1 VDEVAGEKVK
11 AMASN
16 ARRGGGD
23 RVLESRHL
31 VGLFL
36 GVVLLCGVFF
46 TLGYVMGRTQYGG
59 AVHAADGFNSNVPSA
74 SVSPK
79 SRTAPAAKNAPA
91 TAPDNGGWDFYD
103 NKKSASDHL
112 EPAPAPATA
121 AASAP
126 ATKAPTSVPAVA
138 AKSNNTPPPAA
149 TKTVAATPKQPP
161 ARFQAPAMGKSSIVL
176 QVAAVKL
183 QRDALEMADAI
194 QQKKFPAF
202 VATSPAD
209 NFLHVQVG
217 PYPDMA
223 AAENAKRALEQLGF
237 KPIIK
242 H

>member
-1 VDEVAGEKVK
+1 
-11 AMASN
+11 MASN

-59 AVHAADGFNSNVPSA
+59 AVHAADGFNGNLPSA
-74 SVSPK
+74 PVLPK
-79 SRTAPAAKNAPA
+79 SKAAPAAKNAPA
-91 TAPDNGGWDFYD
+91 PAPDNGGWDFYD

-112 EPAPAPATA
+112 DSAPAPA
-121 AASAP
+121 AASA
-126 ATKAPTSVPAVA
+126 AKAPAPASFPAVA
-138 AKSNNTPPPAA
+138 TKSTNVPRPAA
-149 TKTVAATPKQPP
+149 TKTVAATPKQTP
-161 ARFQAPAMGKSSIVL
+161 ARFQAPAMNKNSIVL

-202 VATSPAD
+202 VSTSAAD
-209 NFLHVQVG
+209 
-217 PYPDMA
+217 
-223 AAENAKRALEQLGF
+223 NAKRALEQLGF

>member
-1 VDEVAGEKVK
+1 
-11 AMASN
+11 MASN

-79 SRTAPAAKNAPA
+79 SKSTPNAKPAPV
-91 TAPDNGGWDFYD
+91 PDNGGWDFYD
-103 NKKSASDHL
+103 NKKAANDHL
-112 EPAPAPATA
+112 ESAPAPAT
-121 AASAP
+121 SVP
-126 ATKAPTSVPAVA
+126 ATKSPASVPAVA
-138 AKSNNTPPPAA
+138 TKSNSAPPPAA
-149 TKTVAATPKQPP
+149 TKTVAAPAPKQP
-161 ARFQAPAMGKSSIVL
+161 ARFQPPALTKNSIVL

-194 QQKKFPAF
+194 QQKKFPSF

-209 NFLHVQVG
+209 NFYHVQVG
-217 PYPDMA
+217 PYPDMPS
-223 AAENAKRALEQLGF
+223 AENAKRALEQMGF

>member
-1 VDEVAGEKVK
+1 
-11 AMASN
+11 MASN

-79 SRTAPAAKNAPA
+79 SKSAPAAKNAPA
-91 TAPDNGGWDFYD
+91 PAPDNGGWDFYD

-112 EPAPAPATA
+112 EPAPGA
-121 AASAP
+121 AAP
-126 ATKAPTSVPAVA
+126 ATKAPASVPAVA
-138 AKSNNTPPPAA
+138 TKSANAPPPAA

-161 ARFQAPAMGKSSIVL
+161 VRFQAPAMNKNSIVL

-202 VATSPAD
+202 VATSPVD

>member
-1 VDEVAGEKVK
+1 
-11 AMASN
+11 MASN

-59 AVHAADGFNSNVPSA
+59 AVQAADGFKSNVPSA
-74 SVSPK
+74 PPS
-79 SRTAPAAKNAPA
+79 AAKSKPAPNAKPA
-91 TAPDNGGWDFYD
+91 SAPPDNGGWDFYD
-103 NKKSASDHL
+103 NKKSANDHL
-112 EPAPAPATA
+112 EPAPATTAPSA
-121 AASAP
+121 AATKSP
-126 ATKAPTSVPAVA
+126 ASVPAVA
-138 AKSNNTPPPAA
+138 TKSNNAPPPAA
-149 TKTVAATPKQPP
+149 TKTVAAPAPKQP
-161 ARFQAPAMGKSSIVL
+161 ARFQPPALNKNSIVL

-194 QQKKFPAF
+194 QQKKFPSF

-209 NFLHVQVG
+209 SFYHVQVG
-217 PYPDMA
+217 PYPDMPS
-223 AAENAKRALEQLGF
+223 AENAKRALEQLGF

>member
-1 VDEVAGEKVK
+1 
-11 AMASN
+11 MASN

-59 AVHAADGFNSNVPSA
+59 AVHAADGFNSNAPSA

-79 SRTAPAAKNAPA
+79 SKAVPGAKPAPAP
-91 TAPDNGGWDFYD
+91 PDNSGWDFYD

-112 EPAPAPATA
+112 EPAPATA
-121 AASAP
+121 APVAKAP
-126 ATKAPTSVPAVA
+126 ASVPAVA
-138 AKSNNTPPPAA
+138 TKSTNAPPPAG
-149 TKTVAATPKQPP
+149 TKTVAATPKQP
-161 ARFQAPAMGKSSIVL
+161 ARFQPPALAKNSIVL

-183 QRDALEMADAI
+183 QHDALEMADAI
-194 QQKKFPAF
+194 QQKKFPSF
-202 VATSPAD
+202 VSTSPAD
-209 NFLHVQVG
+209 NFFHVQVG

-223 AAENAKRALEQLGF
+223 SAENAKRALEQLGF

>member
-1 VDEVAGEKVK
+1 
-11 AMASN
+11 MASN

-59 AVHAADGFNSNVPSA
+59 AVHAADGFNSNLPIA
-74 SVSPK
+74 PVSPK
-79 SRTAPAAKNAPA
+79 SKAAPAAKNAPA
-91 TAPDNGGWDFYD
+91 PAPDNSGWDFYD
-103 NKKSASDHL
+103 NKRSASDHL
-112 EPAPAPATA
+112 EPSPEPAAPPASAAKAPA
-121 AASAP
+121 
-126 ATKAPTSVPAVA
+126 SVPAVA
-138 AKSNNTPPPAA
+138 TKSTNAPRPAA
-149 TKTVAATPKQPP
+149 TKTVAATPKQPL
-161 ARFQAPAMGKSSIVL
+161 ARFQAPALNKNSIVL

-202 VATSPAD
+202 VATSSAD

>member
-1 VDEVAGEKVK
+1 
-11 AMASN
+11 MASN

-59 AVHAADGFNSNVPSA
+59 AVHAADGFNSNVPAA

-79 SRTAPAAKNAPA
+79 SKAAPAAKNATP
-91 TAPDNGGWDFYD
+91 TPPDNGGWDFYD
-103 NKKSASDHL
+103 NNKKSASDHL

-121 AASAP
+121 TPAAP
-126 ATKAPTSVPAVA
+126 ASKSPASVPAVA
-138 AKSNNTPPPAA
+138 TKSNNAPAAAA
-149 TKTVAATPKQPP
+149 TKTVAVPAQKQPVRFQPP
-161 ARFQAPAMGKSSIVL
+161 ALNKNSIVL

-194 QQKKFPAF
+194 QQKKFPSF

-209 NFLHVQVG
+209 SFYHVQVG
-217 PYPDMA
+217 PYPDMPS
-223 AAENAKRALEQLGF
+223 AENAKRALEQLGF

>member
-1 VDEVAGEKVK
+1 
-11 AMASN
+11 MASSG
-16 ARRGGGD
+16 RRGGGE

-46 TLGYVMGRTQYGG
+46 TLGYVMGRQQYGG
-59 AVHAADGFNSNVPSA
+59 SVHAADA
-74 SVSPK
+74 SPLRS
-79 SRTAPAAKNAPA
+79 APAAPVAAKNNKEATPA
-91 TAPDNGGWDFYD
+91 NGASGSDQGWDFYG
-103 NKKSASDHL
+103 KGAPADHL
-112 EPAPAPATA
+112 EPAPASRAKQPGGSVAGKSSTPMPPVSA
-121 AASAP
+121 KALPASA
-126 ATKAPTSVPAVA
+126 KE
-138 AKSNNTPPPAA
+138 
-149 TKTVAATPKQPP
+149 P
-161 ARFQAPAMGKSSIVL
+161 ARFQPPALNRNSIVL

-194 QQKKFPAF
+194 QQKKFPSF

-209 NFLHVQVG
+209 NLYHVQIG
-217 PYPDMA
+217 PYSDMA